1 VGSARLVVAHSDSLR
16 VLLAD
21 GVDLG
26 SGNNLGELVST
37 FDNVEVGAGS
47 VVLVLAAHGAFGLHG
62 CGPAPDPVDR
72 ESLADL
78 RVGRHEDVAFAPL
91 FELRSR
97 LAGCVV
103 AVGHLSVDRG
113 R

>member
-1 VGSARLVVAHSDSLR
+1 LVVAHSDGLR

-26 SGNNLGELVST
+26 SGDDLGELVST
-37 FDNVEVGAGS
+37 LDNVEVRASG

-62 CGPAPDPVDR
+62 SGPAPDPVDC

-78 RVGRHEDVAFAPL
+78 RVGRHEEVALAPL
-91 FELRSR
+91 FELGGW